1 MGKSWVDPSCCR
13 WNLVLVEDELSQAI
27 ALATAWASGEV
38 DVWTELAREAIAGDP
53 LKVLRQMSFIVSQ
66 LAETVAEEAGGI
78 WTASTVLQH
87 LALDAE
93 DDDGEDLDSQ

>member
-1 MGKSWVDPSCCR
+1 MS
-13 WNLVLVEDELSQAI
+13 VEDELSQAI
-27 ALATAWASGEV
+27 ALATAWAAGKV
-38 DVWTELAREAIAGDP
+38 DMWTELAREAIATDP
-53 LKVLRQMSFIVSQ
+53 LAVLRQMSFIVSQ

-93 DDDGEDLDSQ
+93 DDNGQEP

>member
-1 MGKSWVDPSCCR
+1 MS
-13 WNLVLVEDELSQAI
+13 VEDELSQAI
-27 ALATAWASGEV
+27 ALATAWAAGEV
-38 DVWTELAREAIAGDP
+38 EMWTDLAHEAISGDP

-66 LAETVAEEAGGI
+66 LAETIAEDAGGA

-93 DDDGEDLDSQ
+93 EDSGEEPGSQ

>member
-1 MGKSWVDPSCCR
+1 M
-13 WNLVLVEDELSQAI
+13 EDELSQAI

-38 DVWTELAREAIAGDP
+38 DTWTVLADEAVTGHP
-53 LKVLRQMSFIVSQ
+53 LKVLRQMSFIITQ
-66 LAETVAEEAGGI
+66 LAETIAQEAGGI

-93 DDDGEDLDSQ
+93 EDDGDDAPGLS

>member
-1 MGKSWVDPSCCR
+1 MNSVRPSR
-13 WNLVLVEDELSQAI
+13 WLPRGP
-27 ALATAWASGEV
+27 LAQEV
-38 DVWTELAREAIAGDP
+38 ISGDP

-66 LAETVAEEAGGI
+66 LAETIAEEAGGI